1 MVVLG
6 TCDEVEEELLRA
18 FCIPAAKAAHHDA
31 AALKA
36 IDAAALKA
44 ANAHE
49 GVVGVADDSDDD
61 DDALGDGGEGQA
73 EPSMFGAPSTA
84 AAAEAEAFAKKAAV
98 DGGEASLDD
107 FLDALEST

>member
-18 FCIPAAKAAHHDA
+18 FCTPAAKAGQHDA
-31 AALKA
+31 AALMA

-49 GVVGVADDSDDD
+49 GVVGVADDSDEEEEAQG
-61 DDALGDGGEGQA
+61 DAGAGQA
-73 EPSMFGAPSTA
+73 ESSMFSTPSAA
-84 AAAEAEAFAKKAAV
+84 AAAEAEAFAAKAAV